1 MFAIIRFKNRQYRL
15 AEGDIVALERFDAD
29 VGSKVELDEVLMAGD
44 EAGVAVGSPVLEGA
58 RVEAEVVG
66 YARAPKLEVF
76 KFRRRKSYKK
86 LRGHRQPYTLV
97 KIIAVPRPPEIA
109 ASR

>member
-1 MFAIIRFKNRQYRL
+1 MFAIIRFKDRQYRL
-15 AEGDIVALERFDAD
+15 AEGDVVALDRFDAD

-44 EAGVAVGSPVLEGA
+44 EAGVDVGSPTLEGA

-66 YARAPKLEVF
+66 HGRGPKLEVF
-76 KFRRRKSYKK
+76 KFRRRKGYKK

-97 KIIAVPRPPEIA
+97 KILAVTRPRGVA

>member
-15 AEGDIVALERFDAD
+15 SEGEVVALDRFDAD

-44 EAGVAVGSPVLEGA
+44 GKSVDVGSPVLEGA

-66 YARAPKLEVF
+66 HSRGPKLEVF
-76 KFRRRKSYKK
+76 KFRRRKNYKK

-97 KIIAVPRPPEIA
+97 KVVSVTKP
-109 ASR
+109 

>member
-1 MFAIIRFKNRQYRL
+1 M
-15 AEGDIVALERFDAD
+15 AEGDVVALDRFDAD

-44 EAGVAVGSPVLEGA
+44 EAGVDVGSPTLEGA

-66 YARAPKLEVF
+66 HGRGPKLEVF
-76 KFRRRKSYKK
+76 KFRRRKGYKK

-97 KIIAVPRPPEIA
+97 KIIAVTRPRGVA